1 VRDIILGDKMDSD
14 INKTTFFDSPERS
27 SEEEVLKEILR
38 LKQNDLMNQ
47 LLEGY
52 PELTVILNEHRQIVG
67 FNSRALKAFHT
78 VDYFDFAGK
87 RVGEAINCIHS
98 HANDSGCG
106 TSRFCQYCGAAKAI
120 KNSLEQNQKV
130 SEECRITTKMN
141 DCEISLDLLVHTA
154 PIQLENKTYT
164 LFTIQDI
171 SNDKRRAALERIF
184 FHDILNTAG
193 AVRGLTEI
201 LNEVDNDSERIE
213 IQQDL
218 YISVSQLINE
228 IISQREIRTAE
239 DGNLEPDFRR
249 VSSQEILE
257 NVLKIYGKHELN
269 KYRNFRIILAEQE
282 ELLVTDPSLLTRT
295 IGNLVK
301 NALEVSNKNQRV
313 ELFTKTTDATIF
325 FHISSEP
332 VIPEHIQ
339 LQLFKRSFSTK
350 GGTGRGIGL
359 YSVKLITEN
368 VLKGKV
374 SFISNN
380 ENKTVFTIALPINQP
395 INS

>member
-1 VRDIILGDKMDSD
+1 MESEISKI
-14 INKTTFFDSPERS
+14 TFFDSPERNP
-27 SEEEVLKEILR
+27 EEDVLKDILHF
-38 LKQNDLMNQ
+38 KQNDLMNQ

-52 PELTVILNEHRQIVG
+52 PELTVILNEHRQIIT
-67 FNSRALKAFHT
+67 FNSNALKAFQT
-78 VDYFDFAGK
+78 ENYFDIAGK

-98 HANDSGCG
+98 YANESGCG
-106 TSRFCQYCGAAKAI
+106 TSRFCQYCGAAHAI
-120 KNSLEQNQKV
+120 KTSIEQNQKT
-130 SEECRITTKMN
+130 SEECRITANIGGLET
-141 DCEISLDLLVHTA
+141 SLDLLVHTM
-154 PIQLENKTYT
+154 PIHLEDKNYT

-171 SNDKRRAALERIF
+171 SDEKRRTALERIF

-239 DGNLEPDFRR
+239 DGNLEPALRLVD
-249 VSSQEILE
+249 SQEILE
-257 NVLKIYGKHELN
+257 NVMKIYGKHELN
-269 KYRNFRIILAEQE
+269 KYKNFRILLAEQE
-282 ELLVTDPSLLTRT
+282 ELFVTDPSLLTRT

-301 NALEVSNKNQRV
+301 NALEVSNKNQKV
-313 ELFTKTTDATIF
+313 ELFTKATDATIF
-325 FHISSEP
+325 FHITSEP
-332 VIPEHIQ
+332 IIPEHIQ

-350 GGTGRGIGL
+350 NGKGRGIGL

-368 VLKGKV
+368 VLNGKV
-374 SFISNN
+374 SFISDSENN
-380 ENKTVFTIALPINQP
+380 TVFTIALPINQP
-395 INS
+395 IKS

>member
-1 VRDIILGDKMDSD
+1 
-14 INKTTFFDSPERS
+14 
-27 SEEEVLKEILR
+27 
-38 LKQNDLMNQ
+38 
-47 LLEGY
+47 
-52 PELTVILNEHRQIVG
+52 
-67 FNSRALKAFHT
+67 
-78 VDYFDFAGK
+78 
-87 RVGEAINCIHS
+87 
-98 HANDSGCG
+98 
-106 TSRFCQYCGAAKAI
+106 
-120 KNSLEQNQKV
+120 
-130 SEECRITTKMN
+130 MN

-301 NALEVSNKNQRV
+301 NALEVSNKNQKV
-313 ELFTKTTDATIF
+313 ELFTKTTDATIY